1 MKRFFFWNLGFYISN
16 THVFTKFL
24 NSCLYFFLDKVVVCI
39 QCATLF
45 QENDTKTNCRL
56 RNKHTIKTCR
66 ALRFVNQRNLGK
78 SCPLHIDH
86 VMLKGN
92 ICTLCRP
99 NVKILGLTRQQI
111 QHLKGDTPNYVF
123 LYGVDN
129 SQPYGLTLPDCE
141 LNLGPTPQQ
150 QHQQQETGD

>member
-1 MKRFFFWNLGFYISN
+1 M
-16 THVFTKFL
+16 

-141 LNLGPTPQQ
+141 LNLVNDLGPTPQQ